1 MDDDSGSEADSTDFE
16 REQEGYNSEESVE
29 EINTKFNELLID
41 KFRLITAFN
50 GGTMSVTTYL
60 INMSR
65 INREMNETE
74 FDRDQVEHN
83 LADKEIELN
92 LLLNTYE
99 NKIKQQVQNL
109 SEKEKK
115 DSLKNILSKTEKEA
129 MDNIREALNIVKN
142 KSKVVEEDD
151 EPLPSNRLFEEW
163 DNLSAVEKVKII
175 QITGLVYPEK
185 TDFKN
190 FKEYEKAQ
198 DDFLDNISIFL
209 SSYWRPFEVSEE
221 KELLTLAKKHHE
233 KIPSKDSP
241 YYHSFLNNIAQKY
254 LDYGYTYST
263 GTTKAKGVYEKVE
276 MKLMKDRVKEL
287 MEKQKELPIQLKP
300 DEQLY
305 SEQIKFYHSLLN
317 KLTDDELRSCILN
330 KVSGIE
336 LPKNLSPEQRK
347 FYEVLK
353 KYPPPPKF
361 VEQIAKREEVIAGRN
376 LSKRKL
382 EKIFKDIPIVL
393 KRYIKE
399 DNSVVDNVSIK
410 VEKLEDCIFRLTKK
424 SPAEY
429 FTKINDIVFIFE
441 HYPDFKIKFLQGWI
455 GILQLVLFENLLL
468 QKGVIEVYPV
478 SVKGR
483 KTVIQQIIKEIFFS
497 TYDIPRLRL
506 SEILTKVLI
515 KHKAKELER
524 FIFDL
529 AQNNRDYSLK
539 IKQLLQ
545 FIKKNGTD
553 IFLPIEELLK
563 RLNQRQ
569 IKTEIDYN
577 RLNINEIKALLL
589 QEQYHLQEL
598 EKKKQILASKNY
610 TGNYAIFWELP
621 DIISSVQKEQW
632 AALIEKIKQTPLKE
646 GLINELNKLRF
657 YLIKQYKLDFIPGQ
671 TEIVKSISS
680 IEEKIKK
687 ISSIYLKAQF
697 DEIDRQRK
705 LNPQIQQQQIPQQ
718 QVYPLINE
726 FMIGQLVNSIKRK
739 NLNTIRKINIDL
751 LELYDINE
759 LNKINH
765 ITSVEVYNK
774 IKNYLITELNKYGA
788 NFNLI
793 NRTETE
799 KIINQ
804 INKSASVIE
813 ITTSDAAIKQLAA
826 QWPKIWNGENIKDYY
841 GENVFE
847 KLTKINNPFDF
858 YNREA
863 IRKYDSLV
871 KQNIPPTQT
880 VYTRPQALFDGKWYN
895 VEYLDKDWG
904 TGEPLSM
911 IKEELVKNP
920 RTKLFEVVKKTAVR
934 RGKVPFILRTLR
946 TDQEGKTKEVWTEV
960 SQGQITYRS
969 PSFGKAKLKKRLN

>member
-1 MDDDSGSEADSTDFE
+1 MSEDSGSEAGSIDFE
-16 REQEGYNSEESVE
+16 REQEGYNSEEDFPVE
-29 EINTKFNELLID
+29 EINNKFNELILD

-50 GGTMSVTTYL
+50 GGTMSVNTYL
-60 INMSR
+60 INMSK

-74 FDRDQVEHN
+74 FDREQVEYN

-92 LLLNTYE
+92 SILSAYE

-115 DSLKNILSKTEKEA
+115 DALKNILSSEEKNA
-129 MDNIREALNIVKN
+129 MDNIRDSLNIIKN
-142 KSKVVEEDD
+142 KSKVVEEED

-163 DNLSAVEKVKII
+163 DNLSAIEKVKII
-175 QITGLVYPEK
+175 QLTGLVYPEK
-185 TDFKN
+185 SDFKN
-190 FKEYEKAQ
+190 DKFPEEAFEKAQ
-198 DDFLDNISIFL
+198 DDFLDNINIFL
-209 SSYWRPFEVSEE
+209 SSYWRPFEYREE
-221 KELLTLAKKHHE
+221 KELLALAKKHHE
-233 KIPSKDSP
+233 KIPSKGDLND
-241 YYHSFLNNIAQKY
+241 FLKYIAQKY
-254 LDYGYTYST
+254 LDYGYIYKS

-276 MKLMKDRVKEL
+276 MKLMKDRIKEL

-317 KLTDDELRSCILN
+317 KLTDGELRTCILN

-347 FYEVLK
+347 MYDVLK
-353 KYPPPPKF
+353 KYPPPPKL
-361 VEQIAKREEVIAGRN
+361 VEQIVKSEEVIVGRN

-399 DNSVVDNVSIK
+399 DNTIVDNVSTK

-441 HYPDFKIKFLQGWI
+441 HYPDFKIKFLQGYI
-455 GILQLVLFENLLL
+455 NIHQLALFENLLL
-468 QKGVIEVYPV
+468 QKGVMKVYPV
-478 SVKGR
+478 SVKNR
-483 KTVIQQIIKEIFFS
+483 KIVIQQIIKEIFFS

-529 AQNNRDYSLK
+529 ALNNRDYSSK

-545 FIKKNGTD
+545 FIKKNGPD
-553 IFLPIEELLK
+553 IFLPIEELFK

-569 IKTEIDYN
+569 IKIEIDYT
-577 RLNINEIKALLL
+577 RLNVNEIKALLL
-589 QEQYHLQEL
+589 QEQYNLQEL

-610 TGNYAIFWELP
+610 TGNYAVFWKP
-621 DIISSVQKEQW
+621 PNIISSVQKNQW
-632 AALIEKIKQTPLKE
+632 TALVEKIKSKTNE
-646 GLINELNKLRF
+646 NLINELNKLRF

-671 TEIVKSISS
+671 TEINKSISK

-687 ISSIYLKAQF
+687 IETIYLKLQI

-705 LNPQIQQQQIPQQ
+705 LNPQTQQQLPQQQ

-726 FMIGQLVNSIKRK
+726 FMIGQLINSIKRK

-759 LNKINH
+759 LNKINSIRD
-765 ITSVEVYNK
+765 ITPYNK

-793 NRTETE
+793 NNKEVE
-799 KIINQ
+799 KA
-804 INKSASVIE
+804 INKVSELINVPIE
-813 ITTSDAAIKQLAA
+813 ITTANAAIKQLTA
-826 QWPKIWNGENIKDYY
+826 QWPKTWNGENIKDYY

-863 IRKYDSLV
+863 IRKYDSLI
-871 KQNIPPTQT
+871 KQNIPQIQT

-904 TGEPLSM
+904 SGEPLSM

-934 RGKVPFILRTLR
+934 RGKFPFILRTLR

-960 SQGQITYRS
+960 SQGQIIYRS
-969 PSFGKAKLKKRLN
+969 PGL